1 MNMARKDKPDRSVAQ
16 QERDR
21 REISRLYLQGMYQAD
36 IAEKLRLSQPTVSRD
51 IQILIEEWKV
61 QRVYDINEAKARELA
76 KVDNLE
82 LEYWEA
88 WHRSQQNAEKE
99 IKKAKGIKGGTAN
112 QEIQKISEGQTGDPR
127 FLSGIQWCIDRRCLI
142 LGVDAPKKV
151 APTDPSGNKP
161 YGGSDMPVEQIAQRT
176 AQLLEIAKQRKEK
189 DAS

>member
-1 MNMARKDKPDRSVAQ
+1 MARKDKPDRSEAQ

-36 IAEKLRLSQPTVSRD
+36 IAQRLGLSQPTVSRD

-61 QRVYDINEAKARELA
+61 ERVYDINEAKARELA

-88 WHRSQQNAEKE
+88 WHRSQLNAEKE
-99 IKKAKGIKGGTAN
+99 IKKAKGTKGGAAN

-127 FLSGIQWCIDRRCLI
+127 FLSGIQWCIERRCLI
-142 LGVDAPKKV
+142 LGVDAPKKLEGGGV
-151 APTDPSGNKP
+151 NGAFELIVTYANDKNPTSNTPKP
-161 YGGSDMPVEQIAQRT
+161 T
-176 AQLLEIAKQRKEK
+176 
-189 DAS
+189 